1 MSTDRKHQDIDDLE
15 AFVGL
20 WGITASFTPPGV
32 APPAAETSFEWLEGR
47 HFLVQRWHVDHP
59 DAPDGIAI
67 VGIDNE
73 SGRCRQHFFDS
84 RGEARI
90 YEMSFKDGVWK
101 LWRDHPGFSQRFT
114 GTFDES
120 GDVITGTFE
129 LSRDGTTWEHD
140 FDTTYTRLRA

>member
-1 MSTDRKHQDIDDLE
+1 MSTDRKRQDIDDLE

-47 HFLVQRWHVDHP
+47 HFLVQRWH
-59 DAPDGIAI
+59 I
-67 VGIDNE
+67 
-73 SGRCRQHFFDS
+73 
-84 RGEARI
+84 
-90 YEMSFKDGVWK
+90 
-101 LWRDHPGFSQRFT
+101 DHPGFSQRFT

-129 LSRDGTTWEHD
+129 LSRDGTTWDHD

>member
-1 MSTDRKHQDIDDLE
+1 MSTDCERQDIDDLE

-20 WGITASFTPPGV
+20 WGITASFTPLGV

-47 HFLVQRWHVDHP
+47 HFLVQRWHVEHP

-73 SGRCRQHFFDS
+73 SGRCRQHF
-84 RGEARI
+84 
-90 YEMSFKDGVWK
+90 
-101 LWRDHPGFSQRFT
+101 FSQRFT

-129 LSRDGTTWEHD
+129 LSRDGSTWEHD